1 MGQCSVINQAGKRM
15 TLLIWVSIVGSLLG
29 LVVSNPQ
36 SFNCQGSR
44 CTQNN
49 AGSNQALSSATLN
62 CAGSACTQ
70 NNAGR
75 KKREIVAKVLEEIK
89 AAGKDEHISSVHVP
103 HDPKPIV
110 PEMHVPKPHQ
120 EHPAPAPHGSG
131 YGRKRRDVTQLIN
144 AASKSDHKEVEESA
158 REKNNAGS
166 KKRGV
171 VAEVIEEVRK
181 LSHQRKYGGGGG
193 QHATHPPATT
203 ANGGGHV
210 KREADPQSFNC
221 QGSRC
226 TQNNAGS
233 SQVLSSATLNC
244 VGSACT
250 QNNAGRRKREVIA
263 AFLTK

>member
-75 KKREIVAKVLEEIK
+75 RKREIVAKVLEEIK
-89 AAGKDEHISSVHVP
+89 AAGKEEHISSVHVP

-110 PEMHVPKPHQ
+110 PDVHVPKPHQ

-131 YGRKRRDVTQLIN
+131 YGRKRRDVTQLIK
-144 AASKSDHKEVEESA
+144 AASKSGHKEVEENA

-166 KKRGV
+166 RKKRGV

-181 LSHQRKYGGGGG
+181 ISHQNKYGGGG

-233 SQVLSSATLNC
+233 SQAISSATLNC
-244 VGSACT
+244 AGSACT

-263 AFLTK
+263 AYLTK